1 MNKIHLLAGALT
13 VVALTG
19 AILYWQASEP
29 PRTLE
34 QAEQEEREIMAGT
47 RRGRPAPAEVRE
59 ERAEM
64 AMQQRQLNEAE
75 QLVTLFTRCHDAV
88 KSSFVLTRNVTV
100 DDGLLP
106 PNGHLHLSTYRGERI
121 VGISNQPP
129 DPAYYA
135 ELLPPLSGSYV
146 VSGTVRTGSG
156 PSAHYQSYTCK
167 IFAKPPL
174 FLVRSVDVSAIR

>member
-13 VVALTG
+13 VVAVTG
-19 AILYWQASEP
+19 ALLYWQAPEP

-34 QAEQEEREIMAGT
+34 QAEQNEREIMAGT
-47 RRGRPAPAEVRE
+47 RRGRPGPAELKE

-64 AMQQRQLNEAE
+64 AMQRQQLNEAE

-88 KSSFVLTRNVTV
+88 KRSFVLTRSVTV

-106 PNGHLHLSTYRGERI
+106 PNGHLHLSTYRGKRI
-121 VGISNQPP
+121 VGISDQPP

-135 ELLPPLSGSYV
+135 ELVPPLSGSYV

-156 PSAHYQSYTCK
+156 PGAHYQSYRCK

-174 FLVRSVDVSAIR
+174 FLVRSVDVRAVR